1 MPDKQ
6 LLAALHE
13 QPKIDQI
20 RADLKLDDDKND
32 YSLKGINPTMKM
44 EIEDAGHAAQMQV
57 IDLSTG
63 HAVASMEYLK
73 DTNEFVFSL
82 SDPATG
88 TSKAEFEIKPDGKA
102 YIGGAEVSVVTT
114 NDEEGDEPVFNDVA
128 EMPVA
133 VTRITR
139 SECMKGFRILELDW
153 QRDTVYFI
161 KDNSGDEKYL
171 YLIKYRAL
179 GAVDQDTAGAF
190 WVERLTEAL

>member
-13 QPKIDQI
+13 QPKIAQLK
-20 RADLKLDDDKND
+20 ADL
-32 YSLKGINPTMKM
+32 
-44 EIEDAGHAAQMQV
+44 AAFFAP
-57 IDLSTG
+57 IS
-63 HAVASMEYLK
+63 S
-73 DTNEFVFSL
+73 
-82 SDPATG
+82 SDE
-88 TSKAEFEIKPDGKA
+88 AEP
-102 YIGGAEVSVVTT
+102 
-114 NDEEGDEPVFNDVA
+114 FNDVA